1 MSATPDP
8 KALVAEA
15 RTLVKYLHNTPWART
30 MKGLADLVEEQER
43 RLAERDVP
51 GDVAELAALRK
62 RVQSFEAVYRDL
74 AAEEIVLRMQAHDQP
89 GVLSADPLG
98 VIRSVVDRLYVPM
111 FGRERIRE
119 DVV

>member
-43 RLAERDVP
+43 RQ
-51 GDVAELAALRK
+51 LRK